1 MIRSMVCPPAIT
13 PSMFFSMMRVPRIVG
28 LPPQIA
34 GSTLT
39 RSSICAPPSS
49 GTGPHLPSF
58 DAAYQV
64 FQQSVLLA
72 IRSLCAPH
80 PALSPLGRGMSREI
94 DPAKVYG
101 YLLAPSHPLRQVK
114 AAFSLPLGPS
124 SGLRSRAHC
133 LRHQPPP

>member
-1 MIRSMVCPPAIT
+1 MVYPPAIM
-13 PSMFFSMMRVPRIVG
+13 PRMFFSMMRVPRIVG

-72 IRSLCAPH
+72 IRSLCAPAVSTIFVVL
-80 PALSPLGRGMSREI
+80 ALVLIIALDRLI
-94 DPAKVYG
+94 
-101 YLLAPSHPLRQVK
+101 
-114 AAFSLPLGPS
+114 
-124 SGLRSRAHC
+124 GLVRIG
-133 LRHQPPP
+133 